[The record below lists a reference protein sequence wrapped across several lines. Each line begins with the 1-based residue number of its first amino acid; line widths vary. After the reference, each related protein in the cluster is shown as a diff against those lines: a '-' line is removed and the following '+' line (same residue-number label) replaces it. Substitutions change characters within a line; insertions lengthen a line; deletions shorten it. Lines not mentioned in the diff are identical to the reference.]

1 MKKSI
6 FIIITVF
13 LMFNPYTA
21 YAKQTHQAQSQ
32 MASISISLENLK
44 DGAQYQYNG
53 LKWKSKLKDVKKEFP
68 YTLKPLKY
76 ENLSA
81 NYKEQIYV
89 ANGTFNL
96 QGQNAILKLQFVD
109 GELSQFL
116 YAFHLDETYD
126 EWFETQCDNLRM
138 LYGEETS
145 WNINYS
151 SIKTCHSFITIDS
164 FGRLRIK
171 WRKSNQK
178 TRFERILYKRTD
190 FSV

>member
-6 FIIITVF
+6 FIIITVL
-13 LMFNPYTA
+13 LMFNPYTV
-21 YAKQTHQAQSQ
+21 YAKHTHQTQSQ
-32 MASISISLENLK
+32 TASISISLDDLK
-44 DGAQYQYNG
+44 DDGQYQYNG
-53 LKWKSKLKDVKKEFP
+53 LKWKSKLKDVKKEIP

-81 NYKEQIYV
+81 NYKEQVYV
-89 ANGTFNL
+89 VNETFNL

-116 YAFHLDETYD
+116 YAFHLDENYD
-126 EWFETQCDNLRM
+126 EWFETQCDNLRQ

-151 SIKTCHSFITIDS
+151 SITKMKSQTYRWDLSDTTLQLIMMTGETINPS
-164 FGRLRIK
+164 ATLGIAEF
-171 WRKSNQK
+171 
-178 TRFERILYKRTD
+178 
-190 FSV
+190 

>member
-6 FIIITVF
+6 FIIITV
-13 LMFNPYTA
+13 LLIFNPYTV
-21 YAKQTHQAQSQ
+21 YAKHTHQTQSQ
-32 MASISISLENLK
+32 TASISISLDDLK
-44 DGAQYQYNG
+44 DDGQYQYNG
-53 LKWKSKLKDVKKEFP
+53 LKWKSKLKDVKKKIS

-81 NYKEQIYV
+81 NYKEQVYV
-89 ANGTFNL
+89 ANETFNL

-116 YAFHLDETYD
+116 YAFHLGETYD
-126 EWFETQCDNLRM
+126 EWFETQCDNLRQ

-151 SIKTCHSFITIDS
+151 SITKMKSQTYRWDLGDTTLQLIMMTGETINPS
-164 FGRLRIK
+164 ATLGIAEF
-171 WRKSNQK
+171 
-178 TRFERILYKRTD
+178 
-190 FSV
+190 

>member
-1 MKKSI
+1 MKKNM

-13 LMFNPYTA
+13 LMFNPYTV
-21 YAKQTHQAQSQ
+21 YAKQTHQTQSQ
-32 MASISISLENLK
+32 TASISISLDNLK
-44 DGAQYQYNG
+44 DGDQYQYNG
-53 LKWKSKLKDVKKEFP
+53 LKWKSKLKDVKKEIP

-81 NYKEQIYV
+81 DYKEQVYV
-89 ANGTFNL
+89 ANETFNL

-109 GELSQFL
+109 GKLSQFL

-126 EWFETQCDNLRM
+126 EWFETQCDNLRQ

-151 SIKTCHSFITIDS
+151 SITKM
-164 FGRLRIK
+164 
-171 WRKSNQK
+171 KSQTYRWDLGDTTLQLIIGNCETSSQSRSK
-178 TRFERILYKRTD
+178 MR
-190 FSV
+190 